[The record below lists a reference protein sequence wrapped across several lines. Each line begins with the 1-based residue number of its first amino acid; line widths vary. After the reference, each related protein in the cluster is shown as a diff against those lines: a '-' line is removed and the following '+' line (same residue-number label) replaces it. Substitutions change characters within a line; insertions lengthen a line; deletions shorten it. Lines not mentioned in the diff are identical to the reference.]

1 MVILEKENLHHAYLL
16 PSDTSILPSLLKS
29 LEEIGFKT
37 SGNPDVFIKEV
48 ETFTIDD
55 AREIKSFQGERA
67 VAGDKKAIVIS
78 CEYLSHQSQHALL
91 KVFEEPAPG
100 VHFFLIT
107 PVVSVLLPTL
117 KSRLFILDREEGD
130 ENEELSKRAEKFL
143 KAEKE
148 DRISMVSKIIKEFD
162 KEETSTPLKVYV
174 VSFLNEIEVQ
184 VSKIED
190 KKRFDLEALWKVKD
204 YIHDQGS
211 SVKNLLETLAL
222 VF

>member
-1 MVILEKENLHHAYLL
+1 MVALEKENLHHAYLL
-16 PSDTSILPSLLKS
+16 PGDTRMLSDVLKQ
-29 LEEIGFKT
+29 LEDIGFNT
-37 SGNPDVFIKEV
+37 SGNPDLLIKKV

-67 VAGDKKAIVIS
+67 ISGDKKIIVIA

-91 KVFEEPAPG
+91 KVFEEPSSG

-107 PVVSVLLPTL
+107 PIISILLPTL
-117 KSRLFILDREEGD
+117 KSRLFILDREETLA
-130 ENEELSKRAEKFL
+130 NSELEKRVSQFL
-143 KAEKE
+143 KGEKE
-148 DRISMVSKIIKEFD
+148 ERLALVSKIIKEFD
-162 KEETSTPLKVYV
+162 KEETSTPLKVYAT
-174 VSFLNEIEVQ
+174 SFLNEVEVQ
-184 VSKIED
+184 VSKTAD